1 MSKRVM
7 IAGYYGA
14 NNTGDEAILTGMIHA
29 LQQQEITEITV
40 LSRNPKQT
48 KQMHGVESLYIGRRF
63 DGLGPIYKQLQKTDL
78 FILGGGG
85 LLQDY
90 TRRVVPYWLSR
101 VLLALATRTPVMYY
115 AQGLGPL
122 NTTLAIRLVRLISNR
137 VKWITVRDEPSLQL
151 FERIGVHKPP
161 IEVTADPALGIQI
174 TSDGRELLKQ
184 EGIPLDNNKIKVGIS
199 LRPWKDKQ
207 AYLPVLIRSLQRLKK
222 AHNVQFVFFPFQ
234 YGEDEQISREVM
246 QAVETTQ
253 VTQVNEATET
263 KQAESFLVQG
273 TYSPE
278 QMAAMLKEMDG
289 VIAMR
294 LHAIILSAISSIPSF
309 GLVYDPKVL
318 RFMDRANLGTHQMEI
333 EQMEEN
339 EEDLYLGLSDWLLK
353 LNELSHQM
361 KESVDEMIE
370 KSMRN
375 AEIVRSIQWKQ

>member
-14 NNTGDEAILTGMIHA
+14 NNSGDEAILTGMIHA
-29 LQQQEITEITV
+29 LQQQGITEITV
-40 LSRNPKQT
+40 LSRNPEQT

-63 DGLGPIYKQLQKTDL
+63 DGLGPIYKQLKKTDL

-101 VLLALATRTPVMYY
+101 VMLALVSRTPIMYY

-122 NTTLAIRLVRLISNR
+122 NTTLGIRLVRLISNR
-137 VKWITVRDEPSLQL
+137 VNWITVRDEPSLQL
-151 FERIGVHKPP
+151 FQRIGVHKPP
-161 IEVTADPALGIQI
+161 IEVTADPALGIQV
-174 TSDGRELLKQ
+174 TSDGRELLRQ
-184 EGIPLDNNKIKVGIS
+184 EGIPLDNHKIKVGIS
-199 LRPWKDKQ
+199 LRPWKDKE
-207 AYLPVLIRSLQRLKK
+207 AYLPVLIRSLQRLQE

-234 YGEDEQISREVM
+234 YGEDEQVSKEVM
-246 QAVETTQ
+246 QAVDGY
-253 VTQVNEATET
+253 
-263 KQAESFLVQG
+263 LVQEK
-273 TYSPE
+273 YSPE
-278 QMAAMLKEMDG
+278 QIAAMLKEMDG

-333 EQMEEN
+333 EQMEGN
-339 EEDLYLGLSDWLLK
+339 EEDFYLGLSDWLQK
-353 LNELSHQM
+353 LDELSLQM
-361 KESVDEMIE
+361 KEPVEEMIE

-375 AEIVRSIQWKQ
+375 AEIAKNIK

>member
-29 LQQQEITEITV
+29 LQQQGITEITV
-40 LSRNPKQT
+40 LSRNPEQT
-48 KQMHGVESLYIGRRF
+48 KKMHGVESLYIGRRF
-63 DGLGPIYKQLQKTDL
+63 DGLGPIYKQLKKTDL

-101 VLLALATRTPVMYY
+101 VLLALASRTPIMYY

-122 NTTLAIRLVRLISNR
+122 NTTLGIQLVRLISNR
-137 VKWITVRDEPSLQL
+137 VNWITVRDEASMQL
-151 FERIGVHKPP
+151 FQRIGVQKPP
-161 IEVTADPALGIQI
+161 IEVTADPALGIKV
-174 TSDGRELLKQ
+174 TSDGKELLRQ
-184 EGIPLDNNKIKVGIS
+184 EGIPLDNHKIKVGIS

-207 AYLPVLIRSLQRLKK
+207 AYLPVLIRSLQRLQE

-234 YGEDEQISREVM
+234 YGEDEKISREVM
-246 QAVETTQ
+246 QAVEAVQAKEDTQ
-253 VTQVNEATET
+253 TNQV
-263 KQAESFLVQG
+263 ESYLVQG
-273 TYSPE
+273 KYTPE
-278 QMAAMLKEMDG
+278 QIAAMLKEMDG

-318 RFMDRANLGTHQMEI
+318 RFMDRASLGTHQMEI

-339 EEDLYLGLSDWLLK
+339 EEDFYIGLNEWLLK
-353 LNELSHQM
+353 LDELSLQM
-361 KESVDEMIE
+361 KESVEEMIE

-375 AEIVRSIQWKQ
+375 AEVAKNIK